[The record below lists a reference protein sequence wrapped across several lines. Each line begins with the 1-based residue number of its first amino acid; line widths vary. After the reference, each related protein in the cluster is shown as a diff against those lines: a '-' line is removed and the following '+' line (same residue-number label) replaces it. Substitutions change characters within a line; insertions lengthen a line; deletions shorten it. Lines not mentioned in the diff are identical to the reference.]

1 MEESTK
7 VRGLIESWRSFVQ
20 FKLMLVSRM
29 ESYEM
34 EPNSGGAPIEA
45 LGSDDTNEI
54 CVSKHRYIV
63 C

>member
-1 MEESTK
+1 
-7 VRGLIESWRSFVQ
+7 
-20 FKLMLVSRM
+20 MLVSRM